1 MQSLGERVLVCLHA
15 PPTPHCSAPAA
26 GGSLVSKKIWKV
38 QGAGG
43 LGGVGQDRKNFQKAT
58 PCNICR
64 VTQLRGQLLQTH
76 RVPPVNEQGGVWT
89 ALCFLDYF
97 LFPGSWLPVKAWAPH
112 TFVSKAELLQPPDS
126 AWRAAYG
133 RDLGVS

>member
-43 LGGVGQDRKNFQKAT
+43 LGGGGAGQEELPEGHTVQHLQSDTAQRTASADPSGPTCKRAGRHVDST
-58 PCNICR
+58 
-64 VTQLRGQLLQTH
+64 VLSGLL
-76 RVPPVNEQGGVWT
+76 PV
-89 ALCFLDYF
+89 
-97 LFPGSWLPVKAWAPH
+97 SWLMAP
-112 TFVSKAELLQPPDS
+112 S
-126 AWRAAYG
+126 
-133 RDLGVS
+133 